1 MAIKASD
8 QISVVDLT
16 DGYSVMLTS
25 DSASFAANAS
35 GKALAETTFITQ
47 IIAMRG
53 TESIQPS
60 VNASDITCPANIT
73 ATVSTSSPYSVMNPA
88 VSIKVAAAFTGDTA
102 EIVIPVTLENDIVI
116 EKKFSLSASKTGAA
130 GQTYYTHI
138 RYGTSSAGAGMTATP
153 TTSTK
158 YIGIYVGTSSTAP
171 TAASSYT
178 WSKYGGDNGASS
190 YTHIRYSE
198 NADGTDFVASPTAAT
213 LYVGIAVTT
222 SSTAPTAKGSYTW
235 SKYVGDDGADAITMS
250 ITSSAGTIFKNSSI
264 ATTLT
269 AHVYIAGE
277 EVAASRLTASDLGVV
292 KWYKDGGSTAVG
304 TGQTLTIT
312 AGSVINK
319 ATYVA
324 QLEK

>member
-1 MAIKASD
+1 MAVKASD

-35 GKALAETTFITQ
+35 AKALAATTFITQ
-47 IIAMRG
+47 VIAMRG
-53 TESIQPS
+53 TDTIQPS
-60 VNASDITCPANIT
+60 VVANEITCPANIS
-73 ATVSTSSPYSVMNPA
+73 ATVSTASPYSAMNPGI
-88 VSIKVAAAFTGDTA
+88 SITVAAAFTGNTA
-102 EIVIPVTLENDIVI
+102 EVVIPVHLENDIVI
-116 EKKFSLSASKTGAA
+116 EKKFSIAASKTGAA
-130 GQTYYTHI
+130 GTSYYTHI
-138 RYGTSSAGAGMTATP
+138 RYGTSSVGAGMTPTP
-153 TTSTK
+153 TASTK

-171 TAASSYT
+171 TAATSYT

-190 YTHIRYSE
+190 YTHIRYSA

-222 SSTAPTAKGSYTW
+222 SSTAPTAKTGYTW

-250 ITSSAGTIFKNSSI
+250 ITSSNGTIFKNTSI

-269 AHVYIAGE
+269 AHVYQAGV
-277 EVAASRLTASDLGVV
+277 EVTGNALSALGTI
-292 KWYKDGGSTAVG
+292 KWYKDGGTTAVG
-304 TGQTLTIT
+304 TGQTLTIS
-312 AGSVINK
+312 AGSVTNK
-319 ATYVA
+319 ANYVA